1 MKKGINYWCFPKGLT
16 GEESIVAAMETAKAM
31 GFDAIEL
38 SVFETGALALDTSPG
53 AIKQIA
59 NAAQDIGIEICSLAT
74 LLHWEYSLTSDNAT
88 VRQKGKEILRRM
100 LEIAALLGTDCILVV
115 PGAVDVF
122 FDPRIPMVA
131 YDVAY
136 KRALDAIGEALPEA
150 EKYGVCMALEN
161 VWNKFLLSPLEMRAF
176 VDSFQSPLVAAYFDV
191 GNVLLTGYPES
202 WIRILGQRIRRVHVK
217 DFRREVG
224 NVHGFVNLLEG
235 DVNWPEVMDALRA
248 IAYDNAIIAEI
259 IPPYKHY
266 TLVMLEHISRAMD
279 NLLGRD
285 Q

>member
-1 MKKGINYWCFPKGLT
+1 MKKGINYWSFPKGLT
-16 GEESIVAAMETAKAM
+16 GEENIVAAMETAKAV

-38 SVFETGALALDTSPG
+38 AVFETGSLALDTDAG

-59 NAAQDIGIEICSLAT
+59 EAAQDIGIEICSLAT
-74 LLHWEYSLTSDNAT
+74 GLFWEYSLTSDDAS
-88 VRQKGKEILRRM
+88 VRHKGKEILRRM

-122 FDPRIPMVA
+122 FNPGIPAVA
-131 YDVAY
+131 YDVVY
-136 KRALDAIGEALPEA
+136 ERALHAIGEALPVA
-150 EKYGVCMALEN
+150 EKHGVCMALEN

-176 VDSFQSPLVAAYFDV
+176 IDSFQSPLVAAYFDV
-191 GNVLLTGYPES
+191 GNTLLTGYPES

-217 DFRREVG
+217 DFRRQVG

-248 IAYDNAIIAEI
+248 TGYDNVITAEI

-266 TLVMLEHISRAMD
+266 PLVMLEQISRAMD
-279 NLLGRD
+279 SLLGRD